1 MRLYRAAWAAL
12 AIPLLVVAFTV
23 AQPRPLPAPRFEA
36 TFDQDTALGLATDL
50 SRNYPNRLPGTAG
63 ADKATEW
70 MTQRFSD
77 VGLTAQRDTFTA
89 DLPTLG
95 KTKLVNLMAVAPGA
109 SPGTILVV
117 AHRDNEGLSPGAN
130 DNGTGTAALL
140 ELARNIA
147 VADRKHTFLFLSTDG
162 GAIDGAGAER
172 FADHPEI
179 LRRVVGGAASL
190 IAVVN
195 LDGLA
200 SGDQPR
206 LLIGGDEPRSPAPS
220 LVATASD
227 AIESETRARPGHTS
241 AFGQLI
247 DLGFPFTL
255 HEQGP
260 FVADGTPGLTLRTG
274 GERTAR
280 AESDTVDAIAPAQLG
295 SLGRSAQDL
304 LMRLDDSAEL
314 ARGTQ
319 SYVYVGDRIVRGW
332 ALQFLLVAALLPFL
346 VATVDLFARCR
357 RRRIVLGPAL
367 RSLATRVTVW
377 LWAGALFAIFSLA
390 GLLGSGE
397 ARPPNPNIPE
407 VGNWPATALV
417 VLCLLSAAGWLVARP
432 RLVPREAVIR
442 EDELGGHLAAL
453 LALAVVGLLVAAA
466 NPYTLIFVLPSLHAW
481 LWLPQISKNQPLA
494 RIAVYAAGF
503 VGPLILFGSFALRLG
518 LGFDAI
524 WYVLSLVSV
533 GYVAPLLVVSALVW
547 AAAAGQLGAVAI
559 GRYAPYPRHGEIPA
573 DGPLHD
579 ALRWV
584 GGHLHSPRAPAEEP
598 AEDEAPRLRSVD

>member
-23 AQPRPLPAPRFEA
+23 GQPRPLPAPRFEA
-36 TFDQDTALGLATDL
+36 TFDQATALSLATELARD
-50 SRNYPNRLPGTAG
+50 YPDRTPGTAG
-63 ADKATEW
+63 GVKATDW
-70 MTQRFSD
+70 MQQRFSD

-89 DLPTLG
+89 DLPALG
-95 KTKLVNLMAVAPGA
+95 ETKLVNLMAVAPGA
-109 SPGTILVV
+109 SPGTIVVV
-117 AHRDNEGLSPGAN
+117 AHRDNGGLSPGAN

-140 ELARNIA
+140 ELARDLA
-147 VADRKHTFLFLSTDG
+147 VVDRKHTFLFLSTDA

-172 FADHPEI
+172 FAKHPEI

-195 LDGLA
+195 LDALA
-200 SGDQPR
+200 GGSKPQ

-220 LVATASD
+220 LVATAAD
-227 AIESETRARPGHTS
+227 AIEAETKQPPGHAS
-241 AFGQLI
+241 AFAQLI
-247 DLGFPFTL
+247 DLAFPFTL

-260 FVADGTPGLTLRTG
+260 FVARATPSLTLRTG

-295 SLGRSAQDL
+295 ALGRSAQDL
-304 LMRLDDSAEL
+304 LLRLDDSAEL

-357 RRRIVLGPAL
+357 RRRIVLGPAI
-367 RSLATRVTVW
+367 RSLATRVCVW
-377 LWAGALFAIFSLA
+377 LWTGVLFALFAFA
-390 GLLGSGE
+390 GLLGAGE
-397 ARPPNPNIPE
+397 ARPPNPDIPD
-407 VGNWPATALV
+407 VGNWPATAIV
-417 VLCLLSAAGWLVARP
+417 VLCLLSAAGWLFVRP
-432 RLVPREAVIR
+432 RLVPRAAVER
-442 EDELGGHLAAL
+442 EEELGGHLAAL

-466 NPYTLIFVLPSLHAW
+466 NPYSLIFVLPSLHAW
-481 LWLPQISKNQPLA
+481 LWLPQVSRNQPLA
-494 RIAVYAAGF
+494 RIAIYAAGF
-503 VGPLILFGSFALRLG
+503 IGPLILFGSFAIRLG

-533 GYVAPLLVVSALVW
+533 GYVAPVLVFSALVW
-547 AAAAGQLGAVAI
+547 AAAAGQLGAVAV
-559 GRYAPYPRHGEIPA
+559 GRYAPYPARGEIPKG
-573 DGPLHD
+573 GPLHD
-579 ALRWV
+579 AV
-584 GGHLHSPRAPAEEP
+584 GYVVGHLRNRRAPADEP
-598 AEDEAPRLRSVD
+598 GEDDTPRLRSVD